1 MATTP
6 ISVLNA
12 FGLLVDKLSGADQC
26 ALGGA
31 TTGVKNS
38 MGPFQGGEFWLDEK
52 VVIRWAFQLTT
63 NQIRVS
69 RVTIH
74 KTKRMYYQLS

>member
-1 MATTP
+1 
-6 ISVLNA
+6 
-12 FGLLVDKLSGADQC
+12 
-26 ALGGA
+26 
-31 TTGVKNS
+31 

-74 KTKRMYYQLS
+74 NDKTYVLPVVVGTQYATTAVITGM